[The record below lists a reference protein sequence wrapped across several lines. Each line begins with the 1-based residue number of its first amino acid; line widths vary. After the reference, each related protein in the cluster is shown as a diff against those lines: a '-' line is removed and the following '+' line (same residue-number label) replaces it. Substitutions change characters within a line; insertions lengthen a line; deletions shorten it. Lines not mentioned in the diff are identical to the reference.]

1 LLFWAEIAHH
11 LLPIHARLAA
21 KVLSAPMTSAGV
33 ERLFSLCWRILCKRR
48 SRLTPNCTNGL
59 TCTNMWLTAEMNA
72 KKAERGACTTEARKF
87 VTLSM
92 ELELQEA
99 DSDDDEDSDEDV
111 DRDGDDI

>member
-1 LLFWAEIAHH
+1 
-11 LLPIHARLAA
+11 
-21 KVLSAPMTSAGV
+21 M
-33 ERLFSLCWRILCKRR
+33 LCKSR
-48 SRLTPNCTNGL
+48 SRLTANRVNEL
-59 TCTNMWLTAEMNA
+59 TSTNMWLTAEMNA
-72 KKAERGACTTEARKF
+72 KKAERGACTTRARKF